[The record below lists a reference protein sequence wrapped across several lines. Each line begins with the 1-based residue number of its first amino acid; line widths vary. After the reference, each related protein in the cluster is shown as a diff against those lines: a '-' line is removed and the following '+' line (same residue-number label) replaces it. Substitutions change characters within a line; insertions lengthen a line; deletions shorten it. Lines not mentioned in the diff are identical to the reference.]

1 MKRMLLLA
9 MVAAVGWAALAD
21 TADALWRRRARYAS
35 NNCNCTPAGQP
46 YQANYAPG
54 MQQPGMQPGMQQPGI
69 QQPGIV
75 PNQPLQPGQPT
86 FQTQPGIQPPAPGP
100 ANLQGGANLQGN
112 PAGANVQGGANL
124 GGNRLQGNTGVTAPG
139 TP

>member
-9 MVAAVGWAALAD
+9 VLAAIGWAALAD
-21 TADALWRRRARYAS
+21 TADALWRRRSRNAS
-35 NNCNCTPAGQP
+35 NNCNCAPAGQP
-46 YQANYAPG
+46 YQANYAPD
-54 MQQPGMQPGMQQPGI
+54 MPMQQPGI
-69 QQPGIV
+69 APSAPV
-75 PNQPLQPGQPT
+75 QPGQPT
-86 FQTQPGIQPPAPGP
+86 FQTQSAIPGQAPAPAP

-124 GGNRLQGNTGVTAPG
+124 QANPAGANVQGNTGVKLPG